1 MITIA
6 RGQVH
11 DKKPWMCALRLNRVL
26 SHIAASPAAAAAVGE
41 FAGRRV
47 LVTGASK
54 GIGREIALR
63 FAEAGATVVVHYGAD
78 VVGAYATLSAMRGTG
93 HSCIRADVSDSEQ
106 CARLVDES
114 VAALGGL
121 DVVVLNAGIYEEH
134 SLVGRDG
141 SSEISYAAWSR
152 VWRDTLSVNLVGPA
166 NLMFLSSRAIIGS
179 RRRAPS
185 AAEPIAWRGSI
196 VSVSSRGAFRGEPD
210 APAYGAS
217 KAGLNSLS
225 QSMAKKLG
233 RFGISV
239 SVVAPG
245 FTETPMAKRVLA
257 GPRGPGIRNESPFER
272 VAQPGEVAD
281 AVVFM
286 ARPASIFMSGGIV
299 DVNGATYLRS

>member
-1 MITIA
+1 MAA
-6 RGQVH
+6 R
-11 DKKPWMCALRLNRVL
+11 RLARVQ
-26 SHIAASPAAAAAVGE
+26 SHIGASPAAAAAAGD
-41 FAGRRV
+41 FSGRRV

-63 FAEAGATVVVHYGAD
+63 FAEAGGKVVVHYGSDAS
-78 VVGAYATLSAMRGTG
+78 GAKTTMGLLPGSG
-93 HSCIRADVSDSEQ
+93 HAAVQADVSDAAQ
-106 CARLVDES
+106 CARLIDES

-121 DVVVLNAGIYEEH
+121 DVVVLNAGIYHEH
-134 SLVGRDG
+134 SLVDARGA
-141 SSEISYAAWSR
+141 SEISYAEWSR
-152 VWRDTLSVNLVGPA
+152 VWRDTLAVNLVGPA
-166 NLMFLSSRAIIGS
+166 NLMFLSSRAMIGS
-179 RRRAPS
+179 HRRAPRAS
-185 AAEPIAWRGSI
+185 DEPITWRGSI

-245 FTETPMAKRVLA
+245 FTETAMAKRVLA

-286 ARPASIFMSGGIV
+286 ARPASLFMSGGIV